1 MSEAEVERL
10 SRLESV
16 DHQQAEEALDRSE
29 GDFERARSL
38 LRKAPVAVKFRFSS
52 QEEDVYGLGVILL
65 EVAPPE
71 LRDLTVLVGNDQSLG
86 TIGLSQKYS
95 ELKKLIAERSNE
107 SSTMAALSRR
117 LREGLN
123 DSLSPPSE
131 DWVSLIKARN
141 ESDLQLLFEEH
152 VKNLLDQEDLVLT
165 ADLEVGL
172 FDPDLSE
179 NEEDRSTPDSPSP
192 SPQESRQVEL
202 ICDVKVS
209 PVKGKAVQSLRSG
222 DVIFVDVSESQNDDA
237 ALIEVIDQL
246 RDDEVGLIPA
256 KIDRLSR
263 TETGKV
269 EITVQ
274 FGETIVGEE
283 MNILTPD
290 SISDIGSSVEGLFS
304 FLPWI
309 LVGLALLM
317 IGIIFLWML
326 VFPL

>member
-1 MSEAEVERL
+1 
-10 SRLESV
+10 
-16 DHQQAEEALDRSE
+16 
-29 GDFERARSL
+29 
-38 LRKAPVAVKFRFSS
+38 
-52 QEEDVYGLGVILL
+52 
-65 EVAPPE
+65 
-71 LRDLTVLVGNDQSLG
+71 
-86 TIGLSQKYS
+86 
-95 ELKKLIAERSNE
+95 
-107 SSTMAALSRR
+107 
-117 LREGLN
+117 
-123 DSLSPPSE
+123 
-131 DWVSLIKARN
+131 
-141 ESDLQLLFEEH
+141 
-152 VKNLLDQEDLVLT
+152 LLDQEDLVLT